1 MSEMK
6 KEFIQLT
13 SKEQISFIK
22 KIDDKAKLQELE
34 KATEYSTV
42 KDAISKRISMLQLV
56 EEQEKIKNT
65 KDGINRSELADDKPK
80 QKKKRPAH
88 VFDWD
93 LYGPPLSPQ
102 RKEEILR
109 KYNDEEYED

>member
-6 KEFIQLT
+6 KEFTELK

-34 KATEYSTV
+34 EATEYLTV

-65 KDGINRSELADDKPK
+65 KDGIDRSELPNDEPK
-80 QKKKRPAH
+80 KKKKRPANI
-88 VFDWD
+88 FNWD
-93 LYGPPLSPQ
+93 LYGPPLSPE
-102 RKEEILR
+102 RKAEILR